1 MSVFTALTANDIK
14 RFLSAFPV
22 GGLIDWQ
29 GVPGG
34 SENTNYF
41 LNCDSGWYVLTLVE
55 RGPVDDLPFFTE
67 LLECLHQARLP
78 VPYTIADRKGGTV
91 HFLKGKPALLQP
103 RFQGEHRMEPGRKEC
118 AALGTMLARLHAGT
132 AGTGLARTGDRGP
145 EWVVSQAR
153 ALLEQVWQNERDWL
167 EPVVDAL
174 QGWLDSK
181 PRLPETII
189 HGDLF
194 RDNVLFDGSR
204 ITGLIDFYNAATG
217 WSLLDLAICHNDWCM
232 ESNGREEVS
241 VDPPRATALL
251 DAYQKLRPLEP
262 AEQKS
267 WPMML
272 QLAALRFWT
281 SRELARMQHADQAGV
296 LVKDPSRFRRIL
308 RCHCTVPVRGL

>member
-1 MSVFTALTANDIK
+1 MSVFTALTANDIR
-14 RFLSAFPV
+14 RFLSAFEV

-55 RGPVDDLPFFTE
+55 RGPVHDLPFLTE

-78 VPYTIADRKGGTV
+78 VPYAIADRQGGTV
-91 HFLKGKPALLQP
+91 HTLKGKPALLQP
-103 RFQGEHRMEPGRKEC
+103 RFQGEHRLEPGRKEC
-118 AALGTMLARLHAGT
+118 AALGTMLARLHDGT
-132 AGTGLARTGDRGP
+132 AGTGLARPADRGP
-145 EWVVSQAR
+145 GWVVSQAR
-153 ALLEQVWQNERDWL
+153 ALMERVWQDELDWL
-167 EPVVDAL
+167 EPVVDTL
-174 QGWLDSK
+174 QNWLEK
-181 PRLPETII
+181 EPRLPETII

-217 WSLLDLAICHNDWCM
+217 WRLLDLAICHNDWCM
-232 ESNGREEVS
+232 DSNGREEVS
-241 VDPPRATALL
+241 VDPQRARALV
-251 DAYQKLRPLEP
+251 DAYQKTRALEP

-281 SRELARMQHADQAGV
+281 SRELARMEHADQAGV

-308 RCHCTVPVRGL
+308 RCHCAVS